1 MNEGY
6 IRGEKYHSCI
16 NYQQAP
22 TTMTDIL
29 CMYNINSTN
38 GYVLLEKNVTL
49 AILRSH
55 LSKTLNLQNFEI
67 FTLASIK
74 VENEEQFKQIL
85 NADNMLNIIIKEVK
99 LESDQEEKPD
109 NEIPFV
115 LGENLKNILQRFGV
129 TVEEGERP
137 MKIMSKL
144 PFPIKRIAF
153 KNFFSLMKNP
163 EELEKVVNVLSS
175 MFNVPKDDLRT
186 EIQNVI
192 EFAKTRKQFHCK
204 RNGSFDHE
212 RCGKWKKFARR
223 GKWQRDQEMN
233 DQQCEIKQDEQQE
246 EKPDNEIPFVL
257 GENLKNILQRFEVT
271 VEEGER
277 PRKIISKLPMPIKG
291 IVFKYFF
298 TLMHNP
304 EELENVVNTLS
315 SMFNVP
321 KDDLRTEIQNVIE
334 FVKARRQF
342 HCKRN
347 GSFDHERC
355 GKWKKF
361 ARRGKWQRDQE
372 MNDQQCEIKQE
383 VSENEIPFVLGEN
396 LKNIL
401 QRFEVTVEEGER
413 PMKIMSKLPS
423 PLKRIVFKNFFKMM
437 KNPEQ
442 LENVVNILSTMFNV
456 PKDDLRTE
464 IQNVFEF
471 VRSRKR
477 EFKQNGGKCKNWKK
491 FARCQVK
498 FATPIEMKQIEA
510 PSDNVVHPATC
521 DNCNAQIIG
530 IRYKCINCP
539 DYDLCE
545 NCETENVKQMF
556 HDCSHVFAKMYRP
569 MIYNQ
574 GFFHPKINK
583 VKRFERIANLEK
595 SVAELQQQI
604 AQLSK

>member
-1 MNEGY
+1 
-6 IRGEKYHSCI
+6 
-16 NYQQAP
+16 
-22 TTMTDIL
+22 MTDIL

-55 LSKTLNLQNFEI
+55 LSNTLNLQNFDI
-67 FTLASIK
+67 FTPSSTK

-85 NADNMLNIIIKEVK
+85 NTNDSLNIIIKEIK
-99 LESDQEEKPD
+99 SESEQQEEKPD
-109 NEIPFV
+109 KEIPFV

-137 MKIMSKL
+137 MQIISKL

-153 KNFFSLMKNP
+153 KNFFKLMKNP
-163 EELEKVVNVLSS
+163 EELENIVNMLSA
-175 MFNVPKDDLRT
+175 MFNIPKDDLRT

-192 EFAKTRKQFHCK
+192 EFAKSRKQFHCK
-204 RNGSFDHE
+204 RNGSSDHE
-212 RCGKWKKFARR
+212 RCGKWKKFAARR
-223 GKWQRDQEMN
+223 GNCERFPVMN
-233 DQQCEIKQDEQQE
+233 DQQCEIKQ
-246 EKPDNEIPFVL
+246 EKPDDEIPFVL
-257 GENLKNILQRFEVT
+257 GENLKNILQRFGVT

-277 PRKIISKLPMPIKG
+277 PRKIISKLPIPIKG
-291 IVFKYFF
+291 IVFKNFF
-298 TLMHNP
+298 KLMKNP
-304 EELENVVNTLS
+304 EELENIVNMLS
-315 SMFNVP
+315 AMFNVP

-334 FVKARRQF
+334 FVKSRKQF

-347 GSFDHERC
+347 GPFDHERC
-355 GKWKKF
+355 EKWKKF
-361 ARRGKWQRDQE
+361 AARRLNCQRGQE
-372 MNDQQCEIKQE
+372 INDQQCEIKQE
-383 VSENEIPFVLGEN
+383 KPDDEIPFVLGEN

-413 PMKIMSKLPS
+413 PMKIMSRLPL

-442 LENVVNILSTMFNV
+442 LENVVNTLSAMFNV

-464 IQNVFEF
+464 IQNVIAF

-498 FATPIEMKQIEA
+498 CAPFVFEIKQIEA
-510 PSDNVVHPATC
+510 TSDNVVHPAIC

-530 IRYKCINCP
+530 IRYKCIHCP

-545 NCETENVKQMF
+545 NCETENVTQSF
-556 HDCSHVFAKMYRP
+556 HDCSHVFAKMYRSRNN
-569 MIYNQ
+569 NQ
-574 GFFHPKINK
+574 GFLHPRINK

-595 SVAELQQQI
+595 TVAELQKQV
-604 AQLSK
+604 AEL